1 MAGGFE
7 HFHVETGALFNTLGF
22 QQFIVI
28 FEVFDSFG
36 QFFANAGNC
45 LRNGRARRDVMI
57 GRVNGDFL
65 QRSGLF
71 AGQAVKFIDVIY
83 LIAEEGYSPGPVF
96 IVGGK
101 DVQRVSLNP
110 ESAADEIRL
119 IPFVLQF
126 GQAFVNIPRL
136 HIVADGQ
143 RQGHGC
149 IRFNVAQTVN
159 AGDRGHDNDVVVFQ
173 NVTGGRVAHAVN
185 LLV

>member
-1 MAGGFE
+1 MAFVNENQGIGRQVFKQGRRRFARFAAGQITGVVFNAFTMAGGFE
-7 HFHVETGALFNTLGF
+7 HFQVETGALFDTLGF
-22 QQFIVI
+22 QQFVVI

-119 IPFVLQF
+119 IPFVL
-126 GQAFVNIPRL
+126 
-136 HIVADGQ
+136 
-143 RQGHGC
+143 
-149 IRFNVAQTVN
+149 
-159 AGDRGHDNDVVVFQ
+159 
-173 NVTGGRVAHAVN
+173 
-185 LLV
+185 